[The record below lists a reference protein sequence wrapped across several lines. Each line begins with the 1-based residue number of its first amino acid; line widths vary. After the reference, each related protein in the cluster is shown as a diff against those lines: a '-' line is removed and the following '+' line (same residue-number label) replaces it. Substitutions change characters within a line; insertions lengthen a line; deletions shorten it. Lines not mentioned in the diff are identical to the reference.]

1 VGDARGGVV
10 NADVHGSLTQGVA
23 RHMGTLKIVGKAVEP
38 SRAAYSPRDPLT
50 PKELRA
56 IEVAVESAFLKL
68 ANLYQKIVP
77 IFDEY
82 GFTAPSA
89 GVVARDLS
97 EKIETSIRQHTRTFT
112 KGLNHCDLARFGE
125 QWEVKVC
132 KDTGLTI
139 NQSKVIAGENYIVV
153 NYENNSRVKKIWLL
167 WQAQDDFFSSRKSNS
182 NARALNMKRA
192 AANIEVVYRA
202 PRGEA
207 AD

>member
-1 VGDARGGVV
+1 MPLKVV
-10 NADVHGSLTQGVA
+10 AKSDVAPAT
-23 RHMGTLKIVGKAVEP
+23 
-38 SRAAYSPRDPLT
+38 AAYSPRDPLT
-50 PKELRA
+50 AKELRA

-112 KGLNHCDLARFGE
+112 KGLAHCDLARFGK

-153 NYENNSRVKKIWLL
+153 NYEDNSRVKRIWVL
-167 WQAQDDFFSSRKSNS
+167 WEAQDGFFSPRKSSS
-182 NARALNMKRA
+182 NARALNMRRA
-192 AANIEVVYRA
+192 ASNIQVIYQA
-202 PRGEA
+202 ARG
-207 AD
+207 D